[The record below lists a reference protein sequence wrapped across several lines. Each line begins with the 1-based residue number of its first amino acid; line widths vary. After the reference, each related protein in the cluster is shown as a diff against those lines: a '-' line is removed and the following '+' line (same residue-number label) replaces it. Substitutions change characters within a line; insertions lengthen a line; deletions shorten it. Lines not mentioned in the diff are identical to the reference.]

1 MEQIAILWI
10 EHIKSIFPFIITF
23 NIMFQIL
30 LTTRNVLI
38 ANLAFTDL
46 VLCIIAM
53 PLYLADFIFK
63 YWPLRVDMVR
73 AEFYRKEKIKN
84 SLKFCTF

>member
-1 MEQIAILWI
+1 MSL
-10 EHIKSIFPFIITF
+10 FPFIITVNF
-23 NIMFQIL
+23 MFQIL

-73 AEFYRKEKIKN
+73 AEFYRKEKKEFIEILN
-84 SLKFCTF
+84 FLEIFEIS

>member
-1 MEQIAILWI
+1 
-10 EHIKSIFPFIITF
+10 
-23 NIMFQIL
+23 MFQIL
-30 LTTRNVLI
+30 LTTRNVLV

-46 VLCIIAM
+46 LLCIIAM

-73 AEFYRKEKIKN
+73 AG
-84 SLKFCTF
+84 

>member
-1 MEQIAILWI
+1 MIWTYKKYI
-10 EHIKSIFPFIITF
+10 IITV
-23 NIMFQIL
+23 NTMFQIL

-38 ANLAFTDL
+38 ANLALTDL

-63 YWPLRVDMVR
+63 YWPLRVDMVG
-73 AEFYRKEKIKN
+73 AEFYRKEKVKN
-84 SLKFCTF
+84 SLKFLSWMVWQFF